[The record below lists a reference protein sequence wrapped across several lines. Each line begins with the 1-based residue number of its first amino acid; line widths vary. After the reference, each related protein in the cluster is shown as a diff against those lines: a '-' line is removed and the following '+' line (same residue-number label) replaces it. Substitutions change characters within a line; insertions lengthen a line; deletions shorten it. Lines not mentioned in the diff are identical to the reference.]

1 MATVTED
8 DKKEMTVEYQ
18 AHYCNWCFFH
28 DIGLCHSCALE
39 KDFMAFSPSVETPV
53 RQTLAER

>member
-39 KDFMAFSPSVETPV
+39 KDFMAFSPNIETPDP
-53 RQTLAER
+53 LKP